1 MDEIVLMLAW
11 NFDEIKPTKLTS
23 YQKKGFTF
31 TVYDFMGWIVES
43 DGYSMWPLHKNPV
56 AW

>member
-1 MDEIVLMLAW
+1 MNEVGVVIAW
-11 NFDEIKPTKLTS
+11 YFTGAKPTKLTS

>member
-11 NFDEIKPTKLTS
+11 NFDEFKPTKITS
-23 YQKKGFTF
+23 YQKDGLTI
-31 TVYDFMGWIVES
+31 TVYDFLGWIVES
-43 DGYSMWPLHKNPV
+43 DGYSMWPLHKNST